1 MVCVF
6 AANKVPYYKEGQF
19 LSTAKK
25 LVDES
30 DKEEGCITYE
40 LCVKDDSYIFFER
53 WESKE
58 ALEKHKKTS
67 HYTECVPK
75 METLRTSGET
85 IVMEKLF

>member
-6 AANKVPYYKEGQF
+6 AANKVPDYKEGQF

-30 DKEEGCITYE
+30 
-40 LCVKDDSYIFFER
+40 DSYIFFER

>member
-30 DKEEGCITYE
+30 VKEEGCITYE

-53 WESKE
+53 WERRK
-58 ALEKHKKTS
+58 LLKNIKKLRIILNVCLKWKH
-67 HYTECVPK
+67 CVQAAK
-75 METLRTSGET
+75 Q
-85 IVMEKLF
+85 